1 MYNKLSQLRL
11 GYMGSPDFSVPA
23 LAALINAD
31 HNICVVYTQQP
42 RPAGRGKNLQKTP
55 VHKFAEEHGILVRTP
70 ESLKTQEAEKML
82 LALDLDALIVAAYGL
97 ILPQKILQIPKLGC
111 LNIHAS
117 LLPRWRGAAPIQ
129 RAIMAGDG
137 ESGVCIMLME
147 KGLDTGP
154 ILNSEKITLN
164 DDTTGASLH
173 NSLASIGAKLISP
186 TLIDFADRKIKPSY
200 QNDSNAVYAKKLSKE
215 DGHLDWSKSAEEL
228 ERIVRALNPWPGAW
242 CLMDG
247 ERIKIHEAAV
257 LNTSQHTLGPGRILT
272 GDFSVT
278 CGIGV
283 LKITVVQQPG
293 KSAMGVSDFI
303 RGNPIQL
310 GSILL

>member
-1 MYNKLSQLRL
+1 MNNKPSQLRL

-23 LAALINAD
+23 LASLINAN
-31 HNICVVYTQQP
+31 HNICVVYTQPP
-42 RPAGRGKNLQKTP
+42 RPGGRGKNLQKTP
-55 VHKFAEEHGILVRTP
+55 VHNFAEEHGILVRTP
-70 ESLKTQEAEKML
+70 GSLKTQEAEEML
-82 LALDLDALIVAAYGL
+82 LALDLDALVVAAYGL

-117 LLPRWRGAAPIQ
+117 ILPRWRGAAPIQ

-154 ILNSEKITLN
+154 ILKSETIILD

-173 NSLASIGAKLISP
+173 DSLASIGAKLINP
-186 TLIDFADRKIKPSY
+186 TLIDFADGKIEPTY
-200 QNDSNAVYAKKLSKE
+200 QNDRNAVYAKKLSKE
-215 DGHLDWSKSAEEL
+215 DGHLVWSKSAEEL

-242 CLMDG
+242 CLMNG
-247 ERIKIHEAAV
+247 ERIKIHEASV
-257 LNTSQHTLGPGRILT
+257 LNTLQHTQDPGKILT
-272 GDFSVT
+272 GDFSVA

-283 LKITVVQQPG
+283 LKITAIQQPG

-303 RGNPIQL
+303 RGNPIQI
-310 GSILL
+310 GSTLL

>member
-1 MYNKLSQLRL
+1 MNNKPSQLRL

-23 LAALINAD
+23 LASLINAN
-31 HNICVVYTQQP
+31 HNICVVYTQPP
-42 RPAGRGKNLQKTP
+42 RPGGRGKNLQKTP
-55 VHKFAEEHGILVRTP
+55 VHNFAEEHGILVRTP
-70 ESLKTQEAEKML
+70 GSLKTQESEEML
-82 LALDLDALIVAAYGL
+82 LALDLDALVVAAYGL

-117 LLPRWRGAAPIQ
+117 ILPRWRGAAPIQ

-154 ILNSEKITLN
+154 ILKSETIILD

-173 NSLASIGAKLISP
+173 DSLASIGAKLINP
-186 TLIDFADRKIKPSY
+186 TLIDFADVKIEPTY
-200 QNDSNAVYAKKLSKE
+200 QNDRNAVYAKKLSKE
-215 DGHLDWSKSAEEL
+215 DGHLVWSKSAEEL

-242 CLMDG
+242 CLMNG
-247 ERIKIHEAAV
+247 ERIKIHEASV
-257 LNTSQHTLGPGRILT
+257 LNTLQHTQDPGKILT
-272 GDFSVT
+272 GDFSVA

-283 LKITVVQQPG
+283 LKITAIQQPG

-303 RGNPIQL
+303 RGNPIQI
-310 GSILL
+310 GSTLL

>member
-1 MYNKLSQLRL
+1 MNNKPSQLRL

-23 LAALINAD
+23 LASLINAN
-31 HNICVVYTQQP
+31 HNICVVYTQPP
-42 RPAGRGKNLQKTP
+42 RPGGRGKNLQKTP
-55 VHKFAEEHGILVRTP
+55 VHNFAEEHGILVRTP
-70 ESLKTQEAEKML
+70 GSLKTQESEEML
-82 LALDLDALIVAAYGL
+82 LALDLDALVVAAYGL

-117 LLPRWRGAAPIQ
+117 ILPRWRGAAPIQ

-154 ILNSEKITLN
+154 ILKSETIILD

-173 NSLASIGAKLISP
+173 DSLASIGAKLINP
-186 TLIDFADRKIKPSY
+186 TLIDFADGKIEPTY

-215 DGHLDWSKSAEEL
+215 DGHLVWSKSAEEL

-242 CLMDG
+242 CLMNG
-247 ERIKIHEAAV
+247 KRIKIHEASV
-257 LNTSQHTLGPGRILT
+257 LNTLQHTQDPGKILT
-272 GDFSVT
+272 GDFSVA

-283 LKITVVQQPG
+283 LKITAIQQPG

-303 RGNPIQL
+303 RGNPIQI
-310 GSILL
+310 GSTLL

>member
-1 MYNKLSQLRL
+1 MNNKPSQLRL

-23 LAALINAD
+23 LASLINAN
-31 HNICVVYTQQP
+31 HNICVVYTQPP
-42 RPAGRGKNLQKTP
+42 RPGGRGKNLQKTP
-55 VHKFAEEHGILVRTP
+55 VHNFAEEHGILVQTP
-70 ESLKTQEAEKML
+70 GSLKTQEAEEML
-82 LALDLDALIVAAYGL
+82 LALDLDALVVAAYGL

-117 LLPRWRGAAPIQ
+117 ILPRWRGAAPIQ

-154 ILNSEKITLN
+154 ILKSETIILD

-173 NSLASIGAKLISP
+173 DSLASIGAKLINP
-186 TLIDFADRKIKPSY
+186 TLIDFADGKIEPTY

-215 DGHLDWSKSAEEL
+215 DGHLVWSKSAEEL

-242 CLMDG
+242 CLMNG
-247 ERIKIHEAAV
+247 ERIKIHEASV
-257 LNTSQHTLGPGRILT
+257 LNTLQHTQDPGKILT
-272 GDFSVT
+272 GDFSVA

-283 LKITVVQQPG
+283 LKITAIQQPG
-293 KSAMGVSDFI
+293 KSAMDISDFI
-303 RGNPIQL
+303 RGNPIQI
-310 GSILL
+310 GSTLL

>member
-1 MYNKLSQLRL
+1 MNNKPSQLRL

-23 LAALINAD
+23 LASLINAN
-31 HNICVVYTQQP
+31 HNICVVYTQPP
-42 RPAGRGKNLQKTP
+42 RPGGRGKNLQKTP
-55 VHKFAEEHGILVRTP
+55 VHNFAEEHGILVQTP
-70 ESLKTQEAEKML
+70 GSLKTQEAEEML
-82 LALDLDALIVAAYGL
+82 LALDLDALVVAAYGL
-97 ILPQKILQIPKLGC
+97 ILPEKILQIPKLGC

-117 LLPRWRGAAPIQ
+117 ILPRWRGAAPIQ

-154 ILNSEKITLN
+154 ILKSETIILD

-173 NSLASIGAKLISP
+173 DSLASIGAKLINP
-186 TLIDFADRKIKPSY
+186 TLIDFADGKIEPTY

-215 DGHLDWSKSAEEL
+215 DGHLVWSKSAEEL

-242 CLMDG
+242 CLMNG
-247 ERIKIHEAAV
+247 ERIKIHEASV
-257 LNTSQHTLGPGRILT
+257 LNTLQHTQDPGKILT
-272 GDFSVT
+272 GDFSVA

-283 LKITVVQQPG
+283 LKITAIQQPG
-293 KSAMGVSDFI
+293 KSAMDISDFI
-303 RGNPIQL
+303 RGNPIQI
-310 GSILL
+310 GSTLL

>member
-1 MYNKLSQLRL
+1 MNNKPSQLRL

-23 LAALINAD
+23 LASLINAN
-31 HNICVVYTQQP
+31 HNICVVYTQPP
-42 RPAGRGKNLQKTP
+42 RPGGRGKNLQKTP
-55 VHKFAEEHGILVRTP
+55 VHNFAEEHGILVQTP
-70 ESLKTQEAEKML
+70 GSLKTQESEEML
-82 LALDLDALIVAAYGL
+82 LALDLDALVVAAYGL

-117 LLPRWRGAAPIQ
+117 ILPRWRGAAPIQ

-154 ILNSEKITLN
+154 ILKSETIILD

-173 NSLASIGAKLISP
+173 DSLASIGAKLINP
-186 TLIDFADRKIKPSY
+186 TLIDFADGKIEPTY
-200 QNDSNAVYAKKLSKE
+200 QNDRNAVYAKKLSKE
-215 DGHLDWSKSAEEL
+215 DGHLVWSKSAEEL

-242 CLMDG
+242 CLMNG
-247 ERIKIHEAAV
+247 ERIKIHEASV
-257 LNTSQHTLGPGRILT
+257 LNTLQHTQDPGKILT
-272 GDFSVT
+272 GDFSVA

-283 LKITVVQQPG
+283 LKITAIQQPG

-303 RGNPIQL
+303 RGNPIQI
-310 GSILL
+310 GSTLL

>member
-1 MYNKLSQLRL
+1 M
-11 GYMGSPDFSVPA
+11 
-23 LAALINAD
+23 
-31 HNICVVYTQQP
+31 HN
-42 RPAGRGKNLQKTP
+42 
-55 VHKFAEEHGILVRTP
+55 FAEEHDILVRTP
-70 ESLKTQEAEKML
+70 GSLKTQEAEEML
-82 LALDLDALIVAAYGL
+82 LALDLDALVVAAYGL

-117 LLPRWRGAAPIQ
+117 ILPRWRGAAPIQ

-154 ILNSEKITLN
+154 ILKSETIILD

-173 NSLASIGAKLISP
+173 DSLASIGAKLINP
-186 TLIDFADRKIKPSY
+186 TLIDFADGKIEPTY

-215 DGHLDWSKSAEEL
+215 DGHLVWSKSAEEL

-242 CLMDG
+242 CLMNG
-247 ERIKIHEAAV
+247 ERIKIHEASV
-257 LNTSQHTLGPGRILT
+257 LNTLQHTQDPGKILT
-272 GDFSVT
+272 GDFSVA

-283 LKITVVQQPG
+283 LKITAIQQPG

-303 RGNPIQL
+303 RGNPIQI
-310 GSILL
+310 GSTLL

>member
-1 MYNKLSQLRL
+1 MNNKPSQLRL

-23 LAALINAD
+23 LASLINAN
-31 HNICVVYTQQP
+31 HNICVVYTQPP
-42 RPAGRGKNLQKTP
+42 RPGGRGKNLQKTP
-55 VHKFAEEHGILVRTP
+55 VHNFAEEHGILVRTP
-70 ESLKTQEAEKML
+70 GSLKTQESEEML
-82 LALDLDALIVAAYGL
+82 LALDLDALVVAAYGL

-117 LLPRWRGAAPIQ
+117 ILPRWRGAAPIQ

-154 ILNSEKITLN
+154 ILKSETIILD

-173 NSLASIGAKLISP
+173 DSLASIGAKLINP
-186 TLIDFADRKIKPSY
+186 TLIDFADGKIEPTY
-200 QNDSNAVYAKKLSKE
+200 QNDRNAVYAKKLSKE
-215 DGHLDWSKSAEEL
+215 DGHLVWSKSAEEL

-242 CLMDG
+242 CLMNG
-247 ERIKIHEAAV
+247 KRIKIHEASV
-257 LNTSQHTLGPGRILT
+257 LNTLQHTQDPGKILT
-272 GDFSVT
+272 GDFSVA

-283 LKITVVQQPG
+283 LKITAIQQPG

-303 RGNPIQL
+303 RGNPIQI
-310 GSILL
+310 GSTLL

>member
-1 MYNKLSQLRL
+1 MNNKPSQLRL

-23 LAALINAD
+23 LASLINAN
-31 HNICVVYTQQP
+31 HNICVVYTQPP
-42 RPAGRGKNLQKTP
+42 RPGGRGKNLQKTP
-55 VHKFAEEHGILVRTP
+55 VHNFAEEHGILVRTP
-70 ESLKTQEAEKML
+70 GSLKTQESEEML
-82 LALDLDALIVAAYGL
+82 LALDLDALVVAAYGL

-117 LLPRWRGAAPIQ
+117 ILPRWRGAAPIQ

-154 ILNSEKITLN
+154 ILKSETIILD

-173 NSLASIGAKLISP
+173 DSLASIGAKLISP
-186 TLIDFADRKIKPSY
+186 TLIDFADGKIEPTY
-200 QNDSNAVYAKKLSKE
+200 QNDRNAVYAKKLSKE
-215 DGHLDWSKSAEEL
+215 DGHLVWSKSAEEL

-242 CLMDG
+242 CLMNG
-247 ERIKIHEAAV
+247 ERIKIHEASV
-257 LNTSQHTLGPGRILT
+257 LNTLQHTQDPGKILT
-272 GDFSVT
+272 GDFSVA

-283 LKITVVQQPG
+283 LKITAIQQPG

-303 RGNPIQL
+303 RGNPIQI
-310 GSILL
+310 GSTLL

>member
-1 MYNKLSQLRL
+1 MNNKPSQLRL

-23 LAALINAD
+23 LASLINAN
-31 HNICVVYTQQP
+31 HNICVVYTQPP
-42 RPAGRGKNLQKTP
+42 RPGGRGKNLQKTP
-55 VHKFAEEHGILVRTP
+55 VHNFAEEHDILVRTP
-70 ESLKTQEAEKML
+70 GSLKTQEAEEML
-82 LALDLDALIVAAYGL
+82 LALDLDALVVAAYGL

-117 LLPRWRGAAPIQ
+117 ILPRWRGAAPIQ

-154 ILNSEKITLN
+154 ILKSETIILD

-173 NSLASIGAKLISP
+173 DSLASIGAKLINP
-186 TLIDFADRKIKPSY
+186 TLIDFADGKIEPTY

-215 DGHLDWSKSAEEL
+215 DGHLVWSKSAEEL

-242 CLMDG
+242 CLMNG
-247 ERIKIHEAAV
+247 ERIKIHEASV
-257 LNTSQHTLGPGRILT
+257 LNTLQHTQDPGKILT
-272 GDFSVT
+272 GDFSVA

-283 LKITVVQQPG
+283 LKITAIQQPG

-303 RGNPIQL
+303 RGNPIQI